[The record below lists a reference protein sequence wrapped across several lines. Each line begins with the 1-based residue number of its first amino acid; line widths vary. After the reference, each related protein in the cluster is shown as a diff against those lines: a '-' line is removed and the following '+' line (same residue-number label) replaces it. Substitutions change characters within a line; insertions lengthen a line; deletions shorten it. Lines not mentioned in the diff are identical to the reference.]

1 VCRDRFDGIPVDAEP
16 NREYMGTPTV
26 ILLTFACVQS
36 PDPFGAGPYGVDI
49 NAVSVVNLIT

>member
-1 VCRDRFDGIPVDAEP
+1 MDAEP